1 MIFRNIIRIGEIM
14 ITIIKGCNI
23 YAPKSLGIKDVLI
36 AGGKIEGI
44 YDELNIQDSLLNIEI
59 IDGKNKLLFP
69 GFIDC
74 HVHVT
79 GGGGEGGYNTR
90 TPEIKISSLIEAG
103 ITTVVGC
110 IGTDGVC
117 RSLKELIAKVKGLK
131 QDGISAYCL
140 TGSYEVPVETV
151 TDSIKSDLMLIEE
164 IIGVGEIA
172 LSDHRSSQPSFDNFV
187 NLVAQSRVGGLL
199 SNKSGIVN
207 VHLGDGMRR
216 LNYLFDLIDKTEIPP
231 TQLLPTHI
239 NRNNELFEMGLEYV
253 KKGGF
258 IDLTTSCDLN
268 HLEKGE
274 LRAGDGLKRFID
286 EELPIEH
293 ITFSSDGNGSMPR
306 FDEEGHLLGLGIC
319 SVGTLYREVKWAIIE
334 QNVAIEEAIKVI
346 TSNVAEILMLKDK
359 GTIECGKDA
368 DLVMVDEKSLEI
380 DMVFAKGKKMVKDG
394 KAIVTGVFEL

>member
-1 MIFRNIIRIGEIM
+1 MIS
-14 ITIIKGCNI
+14 IIKGCNV
-23 YAPKSLGIKDVLI
+23 YNPKNLGIKDVLI

-44 YDELNIQDSLLNIEI
+44 YDELNIQDSLLNVEI

-74 HVHVT
+74 HVHII

-90 TPEIKISSLIEAG
+90 TPEIQLGSLIEAG

-117 RSLKELIAKVKGLK
+117 RNLKALIAKVKGLK

-140 TGSYEVPVETV
+140 TGSYEIPIETV

-199 SNKSGIVN
+199 SSKSGIVN

-216 LNYLFDLIDKTEIPP
+216 LNYLFDLIDKTEIPL

-239 NRNNELFEMGLEYV
+239 NRNNDLFEMGLEYV

-268 HLEKGE
+268 HLENGE
-274 LRAGDGLKRFID
+274 LRAGDALKRCIV
-286 EELPIEH
+286 EKLPIEH
-293 ITFSSDGNGSMPR
+293 ITFSSDGNGSMPM

-319 SVGTLYREVKWAIIE
+319 SVETLYREVKWAIIE
-334 QNVAIEEAIKVI
+334 QNIAIEDAIKVI
-346 TSNVAEILMLKDK
+346 TSNVAEILKLKDK
-359 GTIECGKDA
+359 GNIECGKDA

-380 DMVFAKGKKMVKDG
+380 DMVFAKGTKMAEGG
-394 KAIVTGVFEL
+394 KAIATGVFEL

>member
-1 MIFRNIIRIGEIM
+1 MIS
-14 ITIIKGCNI
+14 IIKGCNV
-23 YAPKSLGIKDVLI
+23 YNPKNLGIKDVLI

-44 YDELNIQDSLLNIEI
+44 YDELNIQDSLLNVEI

-74 HVHVT
+74 HVHII

-90 TPEIKISSLIEAG
+90 TPEIQLGSLIEAG

-117 RSLKELIAKVKGLK
+117 RNLKALIAKVKGLK

-140 TGSYEVPVETV
+140 TGSYEIPIETV

-199 SNKSGIVN
+199 SSKSGIVN

-216 LNYLFDLIDKTEIPP
+216 LNYLFDLIDKTEIPL

-239 NRNNELFEMGLEYV
+239 NRNNDLFEMGLEYV

-268 HLEKGE
+268 HLENGE
-274 LRAGDGLKRFID
+274 LRAGDALKRCIV
-286 EELPIEH
+286 EKLPIEH
-293 ITFSSDGNGSMPR
+293 ITFSSDGNGSMPM
-306 FDEEGHLLGLGIC
+306 FDDEGHLLGLGIC
-319 SVGTLYREVKWAIIE
+319 SVETLYREVKWAIIE
-334 QNVAIEEAIKVI
+334 QNIAIEDAIKVI
-346 TSNVAEILMLKDK
+346 TSNVAEILKLKDK
-359 GTIECGKDA
+359 GNIECGKDA

-380 DMVFAKGKKMVKDG
+380 DMVFAKGMKMAKGG
-394 KAIVTGVFEL
+394 KAIATGVFEL